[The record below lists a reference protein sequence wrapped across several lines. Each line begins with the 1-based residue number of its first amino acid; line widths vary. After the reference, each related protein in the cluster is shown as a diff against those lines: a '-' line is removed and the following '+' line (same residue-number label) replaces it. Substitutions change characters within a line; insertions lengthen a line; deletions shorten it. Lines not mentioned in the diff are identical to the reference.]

1 MNTGSFAICI
11 HILTLLAYDQE
22 NWMSSADIAE
32 SININPVLV
41 RKELS
46 KLKQG
51 GLVKVREG
59 KGGGSQLAKSPEDIH
74 LSEIFRVTSHD
85 HVFSFAKNEPNH
97 DCPVGKSINNWLDK
111 LYSDIDQHIDNLLD
125 NKSLKDFLQ
134 QFS

>member
-1 MNTGSFAICI
+1 
-11 HILTLLAYDQE
+11 
-22 NWMSSADIAE
+22 MSSAQIAE

-41 RKELS
+41 RKELT

-51 GLVKVREG
+51 KLIKVREG

-74 LSEIFRVTSHD
+74 LSEIFRITSHD
-85 HVFSFAKNEPNH
+85 HVFSFAKNEPNP

-111 LYSDIDQHIDNLLD
+111 LYGDIDQHIDNLLD
-125 NKSLKDFLQ
+125 NKSLRDFLQ

>member
-11 HILTLLAYDQE
+11 HILTLLAWDQE
-22 NWMSSADIAE
+22 NWMSSAQIAE

-41 RKELS
+41 RKELT

-51 GLVKVREG
+51 KLIKVREG

-74 LSEIFRVTSHD
+74 LSEIFRITSHD
-85 HVFSFAKNEPNH
+85 HVFSFAKNEPNP

-111 LYSDIDQHIDNLLD
+111 LYGDIDQHIDNLLD
-125 NKSLKDFLQ
+125 NKSLRDFLQ